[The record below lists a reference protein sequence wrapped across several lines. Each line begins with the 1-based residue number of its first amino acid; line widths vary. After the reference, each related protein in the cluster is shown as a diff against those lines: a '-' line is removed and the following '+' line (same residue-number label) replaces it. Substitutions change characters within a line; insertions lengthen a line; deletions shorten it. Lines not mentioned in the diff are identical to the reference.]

1 MLHAGETRKVTMIP
15 IRKISQSHNTWWLLS
30 RVVQP
35 RGKVLVEEANPSFRR
50 KDVCSIVMAEHIT
63 IVAPLRW
70 KDLLIIAWDKK
81 LTCGESLH
89 PHSIEIAAEMF
100 AKLASYSKLKSHAIL
115 CISSV

>member
-1 MLHAGETRKVTMIP
+1 MQGKQKSDNDTHQKNIP
-15 IRKISQSHNTWWLLS
+15 QSHNTWWLL
-30 RVVQP
+30 
-35 RGKVLVEEANPSFRR
+35 LVEEANPSFRR

-100 AKLASYSKLKSHAIL
+100 VKLASYSKLKSHAIL